1 MKIALKKDSTASRKT
16 LGSVIDDVLKRIDQK
31 AQDKNH
37 YQHTVKIIYK
47 QKDISSKGKKTTYHV
62 FALEV
67 EGKSKVVSK
76 IKTLGGWSGIGEY
89 SGKTTIEYA
98 AKGKAGKETSRQKV
112 FDTLKSLQKTK
123 NDAITIGIGKT
134 IDTEDKNYFERE
146 FGKVTSEKSVS
157 LKLNSLFSPKITE
170 H

>member
-1 MKIALKKDSTASRKT
+1 MKVSLKKDSSASERT
-16 LGSVIDDVLKRIDQK
+16 LGSVIVDVLQRANQN
-31 AQDKNH
+31 APDKNNC
-37 YQHTVKIIYK
+37 QHTVKIIYR
-47 QKDISSKGKKTTYHV
+47 QKDMSSKGKKATYHV

-98 AKGKAGKETSRQKV
+98 AKGKAGKEITRQKV

-123 NDAITIGIGKT
+123 NDDITVEIGKT
-134 IDTEDKNYFERE
+134 VDAEDRNYFEGE
-146 FGKVTSEKSVS
+146 FIKPTRRKNTS
-157 LKLNSLFSPKITE
+157 LKLNSLLSQKITKS
-170 H
+170 